1 MGTECFNGKNNDID
15 IKITSFREK
24 KVNYPQKSNN
34 LEYHPKS
41 QRNEYKPIHYQSHFQ
56 EHSYTVYQKPQNYY
70 STENVKKTLLNKS
83 RSNSLKLI
91 NNGKQKKIYNFTNE
105 ELEDQVNDIL
115 RIRIPF
121 FENSI
126 LKTLSAFTFL
136 SGNGPYHEGLM
147 FFTTNKNFYIAQSYP
162 ITFVKVYDFYKGIS
176 EIVSFNNINKQAKKY
191 VISEIYCPQE
201 PITLHNVLNIINTLP
216 NKYNLLNDNCQDFC
230 NNILNILNKNFK
242 IEKEIKP
249 NATKI
254 NFLKM
259 QKKTYNVPNYKPYS
273 NSGRFNN
280 L

>member
-41 QRNEYKPIHYQSHFQ
+41 QRNIYKPLHYQTHFQ

-70 STENVKKTLLNKS
+70 STENSKKTLLNKS

-91 NNGKQKKIYNFTNE
+91 NNGKQKQIYNFTNE

-147 FFTTNKNFYIAQSYP
+147 FFTTNKNFYVAQSYP
-162 ITFVKVYDFYKGIS
+162 ITFVKVYDFYKGIA

-230 NNILNILNKNFK
+230 NNILHILNKNFK
-242 IEKEIKP
+242 IEK
-249 NATKI
+249 
-254 NFLKM
+254 
-259 QKKTYNVPNYKPYS
+259 
-273 NSGRFNN
+273 
-280 L
+280 

>member
-1 MGTECFNGKNNDID
+1 MGTECLNGKNNDID
-15 IKITSFREK
+15 IKITSFKEK
-24 KVNYPQKSNN
+24 KVNYPKKVTK
-34 LEYHPKS
+34 LEYHQKLK
-41 QRNEYKPIHYQSHFQ
+41 QTVYEPIHYQTNFQ
-56 EHSYTVYQKPQNYY
+56 KHSYYQNRQNYY
-70 STENVKKTLLNKS
+70 SREDIKKTLPNTS

-91 NNGKQKKIYNFTNE
+91 NYGKQKKIYNFTNE

-147 FFTTNKNFYIAQSYP
+147 FFTTNKNFYVAQSYP
-162 ITFVKVYDFYKGIS
+162 ITFVKVFNFYKGIA
-176 EIVSFNNINKQAKKY
+176 EIVSFNNINKQSKKY
-191 VISEIYCPQE
+191 IISEIYCPQE
-201 PITLHNVLNIINTLP
+201 PITLHNVLNIIKALP

-259 QKKTYNVPNYKPYS
+259 QKKIEPFNIPYYKPYS
-273 NSGRFNN
+273 NTGRFSK